1 MKGHEMFIE
10 YPKVL
15 RRGEEEILVRDADAE
30 RVATANGFSMGGAV
44 AASQPA
50 TAEVEQPEEQVTRRR
65 RRSFGVS
72 DAD

>member
-1 MKGHEMFIE
+1 MFIE

-15 RRGEEEILVRDADAE
+15 RKGEEEILVRDADSE
-30 RVATANGFSMGGAV
+30 RVATENGYSVGGAV

-50 TAEVEQPEEQVTRRR
+50 TAEVEQAEEQITRRR
-65 RRSFGVS
+65 RRSLGVS